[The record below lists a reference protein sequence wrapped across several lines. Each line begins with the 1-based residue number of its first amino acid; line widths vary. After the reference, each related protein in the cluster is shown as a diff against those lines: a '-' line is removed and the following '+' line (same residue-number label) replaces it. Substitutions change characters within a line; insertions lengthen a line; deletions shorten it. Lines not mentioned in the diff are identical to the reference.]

1 MSDLYIQV
9 QDGQTVNHPVLQ
21 QNLMDVF
28 GEIPAHFEEFTR
40 IPMPNPGTLGVFQK
54 FQETYETPNYQK
66 VDGVWQDTWTVVD
79 MTAEEKAAKIAAV
92 QSQPQMFSSWTFNP
106 DTCTWS
112 APVPLPADSGTGT
125 PPIQYMWNEVT
136 KTWAFAPNSAPP
148 ETGGPYGWNLA
159 DQTWEAAPQDG
170 GTYAWDLAGQ
180 TWIAQPTDGKTY
192 RFDPF
197 QHQWVE
203 FTPLA

>member
-1 MSDLYIQV
+1 
-9 QDGQTVNHPVLQ
+9 
-21 QNLMDVF
+21 
-28 GEIPAHFEEFTR
+28 
-40 IPMPNPGTLGVFQK
+40 
-54 FQETYETPNYQK
+54 
-66 VDGVWQDTWTVVD
+66 
-79 MTAEEKAAKIAAV
+79 
-92 QSQPQMFSSWTFNP
+92 
-106 DTCTWS
+106 
-112 APVPLPADSGTGT
+112 
-125 PPIQYMWNEVT
+125 MWNEVT

-159 DQTWEAAPQDG
+159 SQTWEAAPQDG

>member
-9 QDGQTVNHPVLQ
+9 QDGQTVNHPVLH

-28 GEIPAHFEEFTR
+28 GEIPAHFEEFIR

-159 DQTWEAAPQDG
+159 DQTWGAAPQDG